1 MVCEKRTERQFWIC
15 GDIHGEV
22 SGLVRNAVNRGI
34 SCADIRVVGDF
45 GAGFGR
51 PKSMDV
57 AYGKVR
63 AALERNDICIYTVR
77 GNHDDPAFFDGKHD
91 FERLHFLPDHYI
103 IELCGKKIYPI
114 GGAVSADIDFV
125 DPLTRKSRR
134 MVNDALVR
142 YGSSK
147 RVWWPDE
154 APVQLAVGSVPSADS
169 TGSSTSS
176 GTLFPECVDIV
187 VSHEAPL
194 SFDPPLVRAD
204 YVRDKTWLK
213 ILESRKYLD
222 YVLSQVKPALWFY
235 GHYHKHFEGVALR
248 DDASH
253 DSMRQTRYI
262 SLDIAEM
269 MRVF

>member
-1 MVCEKRTERQFWIC
+1 MGTGRQLWIC

-34 SCADIRVVGDF
+34 SCADILVVGDF

-57 AYGKVR
+57 AYGKVK
-63 AALERNDICIYTVR
+63 AALEKNDICIYTVR

-91 FERLHFLPDHYI
+91 YERLHFLPDHYI

-114 GGAVSADIDFV
+114 GGAVSADIDLV

-154 APVQLAVGSVPSADS
+154 APVQIAVGSVPSA
-169 TGSSTSS
+169 SS
-176 GTLFPECVDIV
+176 GILLPTELPETADIV
-187 VSHEAPL
+187 VSHDAPL

-204 YVRDKTWLK
+204 YVRDETWQK
-213 ILESRKYLD
+213 IVESRKYLD
-222 YVLSQVKPALWFY
+222 DILSQVKPSLWFY
-235 GHYHKHFEGVALR
+235 GHYHKHFEGVAQH
-248 DDASH
+248 DNAPHDAT
-253 DSMRQTRYI
+253 RQTRYI
-262 SLDIAEM
+262 CLDIAEM
-269 MRVF
+269 TRVV

>member
-1 MVCEKRTERQFWIC
+1 MGAGRQLWIC

-22 SGLVRNAVNRGI
+22 SGLVRDAVNRGI
-34 SCADIRVVGDF
+34 SCADILVVGDF

-63 AALERNDICIYTVR
+63 AALEKNDICIYTVR
-77 GNHDDPAFFDGKHD
+77 GNHDDPAFFDGRHD
-91 FERLHFLPDHYI
+91 YERLHFLPDHHI

-154 APVQLAVGSVPSADS
+154 APVQIAD
-169 TGSSTSS
+169 G
-176 GTLFPECVDIV
+176 FPKTTDIV

-204 YVRDKTWLK
+204 DVREETWLK
-213 ILESRKYLD
+213 IVESRKYLD
-222 YVLSQVKPALWFY
+222 CVLHAIKPALWFY
-235 GHYHKHFEGVALR
+235 GHYHRHFEGVVQY
-248 DDASH
+248 
-253 DSMRQTRYI
+253 DSARQTRYLG
-262 SLDIAEM
+262 LDIAEM
-269 MRVF
+269 IQV

>member
-1 MVCEKRTERQFWIC
+1 M
-15 GDIHGEV
+15 
-22 SGLVRNAVNRGI
+22 NRGI
-34 SCADIRVVGDF
+34 SCADILVVGDF

-57 AYGKVR
+57 AYGKVK
-63 AALERNDICIYTVR
+63 AALEKNDICIYTVR

-91 FERLHFLPDHYI
+91 YERLHFLPDHYI

-114 GGAVSADIDFV
+114 GGAVSADIDLV

-154 APVQLAVGSVPSADS
+154 VPMQIVDGLTASA
-169 TGSSTSS
+169 
-176 GTLFPECVDIV
+176 DIV

-204 YVRDKTWLK
+204 NVRDETWQK
-213 ILESRKYLD
+213 IVESRKYLD
-222 YVLSQVKPALWFY
+222 CVLHAIKPALWFY
-235 GHYHKHFEGVALR
+235 GHYHKHFEGVAQHDNAPR
-248 DDASH
+248 DAT
-253 DSMRQTRYI
+253 RQTRYI
-262 SLDIAEM
+262 CLDIAEM
-269 MRVF
+269 TRVV

>member
-1 MVCEKRTERQFWIC
+1 MGTGRQLWIC

-34 SCADIRVVGDF
+34 SCADILVVGDF

-57 AYGKVR
+57 AYGKVK
-63 AALERNDICIYTVR
+63 AALEKNDICIYTVR

-91 FERLHFLPDHYI
+91 YERLHFLPDHYI
-103 IELCGKKIYPI
+103 IEFCGKKIYPI
-114 GGAVSADIDFV
+114 GGAVSADIDLV

-154 APVQLAVGSVPSADS
+154 APTHIVDGLTASA
-169 TGSSTSS
+169 
-176 GTLFPECVDIV
+176 DIV

-204 YVRDKTWLK
+204 NVRDETWQK
-213 ILESRKYLD
+213 IVESRKYLD
-222 YVLSQVKPALWFY
+222 CVLHAIKPALWFY
-235 GHYHKHFEGVALR
+235 GHYHKHFDGVAQHDNAPR
-248 DDASH
+248 DAT
-253 DSMRQTRYI
+253 RQTRYI
-262 SLDIAEM
+262 CLDIAEM
-269 MRVF
+269 TRVV

>member
-1 MVCEKRTERQFWIC
+1 MGTGRQLWIC

-22 SGLVRNAVNRGI
+22 SGLVCNAVNRGI
-34 SCADIRVVGDF
+34 SCADILVVGDF

-91 FERLHFLPDHYI
+91 YERLHFLPDHRLVEI
-103 IELCGKKIYPI
+103 CGRKIYPI
-114 GGAVSADIDFV
+114 GGAVSADIDFM

-134 MVNDALVR
+134 MVNDALIR
-142 YGSSK
+142 YGSTK

-204 YVRDKTWLK
+204 YVRDETWQK
-213 ILESRKYLD
+213 IVESRKYLD
-222 YVLSQVKPALWFY
+222 CVLHAIKPALWFY
-235 GHYHKHFEGVALR
+235 GHYHCHYEGVAQR
-248 DDASH
+248 DNTPRDAT
-253 DSMRQTRYI
+253 RQTRYI
-262 SLDIAEM
+262 CLDIAEM
-269 MRVF
+269 TRVF

>member
-1 MVCEKRTERQFWIC
+1 MGTGRQLWIC

-22 SGLVRNAVNRGI
+22 SGLVRDAVNRGI
-34 SCADIRVVGDF
+34 SRADILVVGDF

-63 AALERNDICIYTVR
+63 AALEKNDICLYTIR
-77 GNHDDPAFFDGKHD
+77 GNHDDPAFFDGRHD
-91 FERLHFLPDHYI
+91 YERLHFLPDHHI

-147 RVWWPDE
+147 RIWWPDE
-154 APVQLAVGSVPSADS
+154 APSAGSVPSA
-169 TGSSTSS
+169 SS

-204 YVRDKTWLK
+204 HVRDETWQK
-213 ILESRKYLD
+213 IVESRRYLD
-222 YVLSQVKPALWFY
+222 CVLHAIKPALWFY
-235 GHYHKHFEGVALR
+235 GHYHKHFEGVVQH
-248 DDASH
+248 DDASY
-253 DSMRQTRYI
+253 DGTRQTRYI
-262 SLDIAEM
+262 CLDIAEM
-269 MRVF
+269 TRVF

>member
-1 MVCEKRTERQFWIC
+1 MGTGRQLWIC

-34 SCADIRVVGDF
+34 SCADILVVGDF

-57 AYGKVR
+57 AYGKAK
-63 AALERNDICIYTVR
+63 AALEKNDICLYTIR

-91 FERLHFLPDHYI
+91 YERLHFLPDHHI
-103 IELCGKKIYPI
+103 IELCDKKIYPI

-154 APVQLAVGSVPSADS
+154 ASTQIVDGLTASA
-169 TGSSTSS
+169 
-176 GTLFPECVDIV
+176 DIV

-194 SFDPPLVRAD
+194 SFDPPIVRAD
-204 YVRDKTWLK
+204 HVHDETWQK
-213 ILESRKYLD
+213 IVESRKYLD
-222 YVLSQVKPALWFY
+222 CVLHAIKPTLWFY
-235 GHYHKHFEGVALR
+235 GHYHKHFEGVAQHDNAPR
-248 DDASH
+248 DA
-253 DSMRQTRYI
+253 MRQTRYI
-262 SLDIAEM
+262 CLDIAEM
-269 MRVF
+269 TRVV